1 MEIIKFI
8 IIGLVFGVLVKE
20 LADIKKHLFSIEA
33 RLRDK
38 VDKPSDW
45 DKWKEERAKKPLLT
59 KEELDKEM
67 TTEEKAYWRSVN
79 GTDYPTSFKK

>member
-1 MEIIKFI
+1 MDKIELLVLALIGGAFLYEHGQIKRQ
-8 IIGLVFGVLVKE
+8 LL
-20 LADIKKHLFSIEA
+20 SIEA
-33 RLRDK
+33 RLIDK
-38 VDKPSDW
+38 VDKPSEW

-67 TTEEKAYWRSVN
+67 TPEEKAYWRSVN